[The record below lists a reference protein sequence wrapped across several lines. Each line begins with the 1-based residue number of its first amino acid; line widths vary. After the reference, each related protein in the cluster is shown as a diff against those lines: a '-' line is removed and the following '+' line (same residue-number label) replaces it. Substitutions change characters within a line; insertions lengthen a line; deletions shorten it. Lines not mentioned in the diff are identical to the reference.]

1 MEWIDE
7 LAATFGAEPLAE
19 GEVEHLL
26 QVARDVAHGVERKIT
41 PLAAF
46 LLGMSVQQRMQ
57 PDQTR
62 AKLIEAS
69 IADLRA
75 TLPAAPG

>member
-1 MEWIDE
+1 LTE
-7 LAATFGAEPLAE
+7 AETE
-19 GEVEHLL
+19 RLL

-46 LLGMSVQQRMQ
+46 LLGMRVQQRMQ
-57 PDQTR
+57 AGQAR
-62 AKLIEAS
+62 AEVIDAS

-75 TLPAAPG
+75 TLPAAAG